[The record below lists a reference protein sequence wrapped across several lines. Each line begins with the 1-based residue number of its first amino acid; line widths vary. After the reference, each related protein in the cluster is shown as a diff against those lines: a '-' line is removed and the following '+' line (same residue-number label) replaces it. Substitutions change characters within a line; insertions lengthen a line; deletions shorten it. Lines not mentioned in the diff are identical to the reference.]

1 MKKKYPI
8 KTKYGVFDAII
19 WLDKREDRYFVTI
32 PAFPGVMTEARS
44 LVEAKKY
51 AGEVLSLECM
61 EALEQGKLVVDN
73 TKRIYGTSVRAGALS
88 VA

>member
-8 KTKYGVFDAII
+8 KTKYGVFDAVI
-19 WLDKREDRYFVTI
+19 WFDKREDRFFVTT
-32 PAFPGVMTEARS
+32 PAFPGVMTEAGS
-44 LVEAKKY
+44 LAEAKKY
-51 AGEVLSLECM
+51 AGEVLVLECL

-73 TKRIYGTSVRAGALS
+73 SKRIYGTSVRPGALS

>member
-1 MKKKYPI
+1 
-8 KTKYGVFDAII
+8 
-19 WLDKREDRYFVTI
+19 
-32 PAFPGVMTEARS
+32 MTEARS